1 MIIHAILA
9 LEEGTMN
16 NSWFYINGAKGMAE
30 ENVKDL
36 HDLSRETA
44 HSILNDIASH
54 HSERVIITYHAEE
67 RMKNRKI
74 SIRQVFN
81 CLKNGRFKDEPYW
94 NNAAKNWQ
102 MTIETITAGDGI
114 GLAIA
119 LETDDKGNKIIIITA
134 YSA

>member
-1 MIIHAILA
+1 
-9 LEEGTMN
+9 
-16 NSWFYINGAKGMAE
+16 MAE
-30 ENVKDL
+30 ENVKEL

-44 HSILNDIASH
+44 HSILNDIATN
-54 HSERVIITYHAEE
+54 HSERVIITNHANG
-67 RMKNRKI
+67 RMKGKEI

-114 GLAIA
+114 GLALAID
-119 LETDDKGNKIIIITA
+119 TDHKGNKIIIITA